1 MPVTARLSH
10 RLHDALGEDA
20 GGDLVTWMQTVDA
33 NRAELRELMETYAA
47 RTESGFREF
56 DARMDAR
63 FAKVDSRFAQMDVRF
78 AELEGRMRTG
88 SAEMEKLIERQHGRL
103 LAWSFGV
110 WWTALVALY
119 AFTRVPR

>member
-33 NRAELRELMETYAA
+33 SRTELRELMETYAA
-47 RTESGFREF
+47 RAESGFREF

-63 FAKVDSRFAQMDVRF
+63 IARMDARFAQVDVRF
-78 AELEGRMRTG
+78 AEV
-88 SAEMEKLIERQHGRL
+88 EKLIERQQGRL
-103 LAWSFGV
+103 LAWSFGF
-110 WWTALVALY
+110 WTTALVALY
-119 AFTRVPR
+119 AFSRAPR

>member
-1 MPVTARLSH
+1 
-10 RLHDALGEDA
+10 LHDALGEDA

-63 FAKVDSRFAQMDVRF
+63 FAKVDARFAQEDARFAQTDVRF

-88 SAEMEKLIERQHGRL
+88 FAELEKLIERQHGRL
-103 LAWSFGV
+103 LAWSFGF
-110 WWTALVALY
+110 WSTALVALY